1 MPPVRSRRAA
11 AFSWPVPTTG
21 LRHERRVPALGGIH
35 SGVHPGRILPVWNP
49 GRKGRR
55 EGRKGGQDKGNR
67 HYAGCIFEFV
77 IVCTLV
83 RRAASGT
90 LFLDGASRDFA
101 QSLGF
106 AGFRP
111 APWPPIARFSAIL
124 AGGASM
130 SADDENR
137 FRPKPGRIRADAP
150 KLGKTKSLDRK
161 STRLNSSH

>member
-21 LRHERRVPALGGIH
+21 VRHERRVPALGAIH
-35 SGVHPGRILPVWNP
+35 SGVQPGRILPVWNP

-67 HYAGCIFEFV
+67 HYAGWIFEFV

-106 AGFRP
+106 AGFRQ
-111 APWPPIARFSAIL
+111 IER
-124 AGGASM
+124 AS
-130 SADDENR
+130 
-137 FRPKPGRIRADAP
+137 GRERVCQYV
-150 KLGKTKSLDRK
+150 
-161 STRLNSSH
+161 